1 MKEETVPGL
10 VTVMGTVQ
18 VLELVVSLEVKRVE
32 LPQITSHLSKEVA
45 VVLAVVLVATA
56 QLHHLVQVCL
66 EKEMSLGDSKTME
79 EFSAL
84 NFAFVIQIPESFII
98 SI

>member
-32 LPQITSHLSKEVA
+32 LLQITSHLSK
-45 VVLAVVLVATA
+45 
-56 QLHHLVQVCL
+56 
-66 EKEMSLGDSKTME
+66 
-79 EFSAL
+79 
-84 NFAFVIQIPESFII
+84 
-98 SI
+98 

>member
-32 LPQITSHLSKEVA
+32 LPQITSHLSK
-45 VVLAVVLVATA
+45 
-56 QLHHLVQVCL
+56 
-66 EKEMSLGDSKTME
+66 
-79 EFSAL
+79 
-84 NFAFVIQIPESFII
+84 
-98 SI
+98 